1 MSNNPKY
8 QYIPITAVFAKL
20 VRDLG
25 LQTVDEGDVIEWTGE
40 ALEAIGAAPMYEQA
54 IALVEVRNHQCEVPN
69 GTQIIDS
76 IARNNRWIDKGTGLC
91 PTDILRDIQKHQQDV
106 SCKDAND
113 PCFNTL
119 PIPLDC
125 KGSPLMDYSVAYY
138 RPYFD
143 LIGEY
148 YGWNWNNSA
157 LYGQQ
162 FTPVRLSTSDYGL
175 MMPGLDNLSTGDS
188 PYTGGC
194 NRDEYIVIKKKI
206 IRFSFRTGQ
215 VAISYKRPPID
226 EETGYPLIPDNYA
239 HKTAITNYITM
250 KMMARDFY
258 AGREGAKG
266 RMDKAEADWQWYCGQ
281 ASSFDLMPRGID
293 EHQNLYDQRTR
304 FLPNDRQYYSFFG
317 KMNVPEGRKYNDP
330 DRRNYS
336 LGFFRG
342 TQGISF

>member
-25 LQTVDEGDVIEWTGE
+25 LQQIDETDVIEWTGE
-40 ALEAIGAAPMYEQA
+40 ALEAIGAVPMYEQA
-54 IALVEVRNHQCEVPN
+54 VAFMEVRNHQCEVPL
-69 GTQIIDS
+69 GAQVIDS
-76 IARNNRWIDKGTGLC
+76 IARNTQWIDRGRSNLC
-91 PTDILRDIQKHQQDV
+91 AADVLQDIKQYQDV

-148 YGWNWNNSA
+148 YGWSWQNCNVYN
-157 LYGQQ
+157 QH
-162 FTPVRLSTSDYGL
+162 FVPVRLSTSDFGL
-175 MMPGLDNLSTGDS
+175 LMPNGSCTNDS
-188 PYTGGC
+188 PYSAGC
-194 NRDEYIVIKKKI
+194 QRDEYVIIQKKI
-206 IRFSFRTGQ
+206 IRFSFKTGQ
-215 VAISYKRPPID
+215 VAISYKRAPID
-226 EETGYPLIPDNYA
+226 EQTGYPLIPDNYA

-250 KMMARDFY
+250 KMMAREFY

-266 RMDKAEADWQWYCGQ
+266 RLDKAESDWQWYCGQ

-304 FLPNDRQYYSFFG
+304 FLPNNTQYYSFFG
-317 KMNVPEGRKYNDP
+317 RMNIPEGRKYNDP

-336 LGFFRG
+336 VGFFRG
-342 TQGISF
+342 TQGVSF